1 MLQRNGAVQPNC
13 APGIAARRA
22 AAALAILLGVS
33 ATAEASSHQE
43 IIKSHGISKFGDL
56 KYAADFEHLDYVNPD
71 APKGGEIAIW
81 ASGTFDSMNPYT
93 RAGRAGALSSI
104 FFESLLTGTSDEVS
118 ASYGLLA
125 ESLEYPEDRSWVI
138 FHIRPEARFS
148 DGTPV
153 TAEDVMFSYELF
165 REQGLLSF
173 KGELERAVA
182 SAEILAPL
190 TIRFDFNTDA
200 PTLTYPAMV
209 GGIPVFSK
217 AWFEETGARLDE
229 SRMEIALGSSQYVIG
244 EIETNRRIVY
254 QRNPDY
260 WGSHLPINRGQNNF
274 DRIRVEYFA
283 DTSAAFEGFK
293 AGEYTFRS
301 ENFSLLWAT
310 SYDFPAIEKG
320 WVVKKVFPDGNPAG
334 GQCFVFN
341 LRREQFQDPR
351 VREAIS
357 LLFNFEWSNK
367 TLFYGLYARINSFWE
382 NSDLA
387 AQGLPGKDELALL
400 EPLRGMIP
408 DEVFTEPAVMAPTS
422 GDRKLDRGNLRKASE
437 LLDEAG
443 WLIGDDGMRRNADG
457 ALLKVEF
464 LGRSPS
470 FDRIINPYVE
480 NLRAAG
486 IDAVYTRI
494 DPAQYTNRTRDH
506 DFDITTSSFP
516 VSLEP
521 GGPGL
526 RQMFG
531 SDHVD
536 GVFNDSGIASD
547 GVDRLID
554 HIQAAESIEE
564 LHIAVKA
571 LDRVLRAER
580 LWVPQWFKAV
590 HTVAYFDQ
598 YEHPENLPPYSLGQL
613 SIWWF
618 NPDKAAKLAG
628 EGAF

>member
-1 MLQRNGAVQPNC
+1 MIRIGATHSTR
-13 APGIAARRA
+13 APGIAARRTA
-22 AAALAILLGVS
+22 AVLAILLA
-33 ATAEASSHQE
+33 ATAAAEASSHQE
-43 IIKSHGISKFGDL
+43 IIKSHGISKFGEL
-56 KYAADFEHLDYVNPD
+56 KYPADFQHLDYVNPD

-93 RAGRAGALSSI
+93 RSGRAGALSSI

-118 ASYGLLA
+118 SSYGLLA

-182 SAEILAPL
+182 SAEILGPL
-190 TIRFDFNTDA
+190 TIRFDFITDA

-229 SRMEIALGSSQYVIG
+229 SRMENALGSSPYVVG
-244 EIETNRRIVY
+244 DIETNRRIVY
-254 QRNPDY
+254 RRNRDY

-283 DTSAAFEGFK
+283 DTSAAFEAFK
-293 AGEYTFRS
+293 AGEYTFRN

-310 SYDFPAIEKG
+310 GYDFPAIEKG
-320 WVVKKVFPDGNPAG
+320 WVTKQVFPDGTPAG

-341 LRREQFQDPR
+341 LRRKLFQDPR

-357 LLFNFEWSNK
+357 LLFNFEWSNE

-387 AQGLPGKDELALL
+387 ATGLPGEGELALL
-400 EPLRGMIP
+400 EPLRGTIP
-408 DEVFTEPAVMAPTS
+408 DEVFTEPAVLAPVS
-422 GDRKLDRGNLRKASE
+422 SERKLDRGNLRKASN

-443 WLIGDDGMRRNADG
+443 WAIGDDGMRRNADG
-457 ALLKVEF
+457 ELLKVEF

-486 IDAVYTRI
+486 IDAAYSRI
-494 DPAQYTNRTRDH
+494 DPAQYTNRTREH

-531 SDHVD
+531 SEHVD
-536 GVFNDSGIASD
+536 GVFNDSGIASE

-554 HIQAAESIEE
+554 HIQAAESIDE

-598 YEHPENLPPYSLGQL
+598 YEHPENLPPFSLGQL
-613 SIWWF
+613 SFWWF
-618 NPDKAAKLAG
+618 NPEKAAKLAD